1 MSMFN
6 WRRSGPWV
14 TSGPKRHSYSDIAED
29 LPVDVMPACNE
40 EFFPPPPTREQIGI
54 MHLADQETERYR
66 RLFNMS
72 RAQFV
77 RTAAAT
83 AIGFWAIDFVRR
95 GDYGNYGWAHNT
107 QTTHPCDLEWDGKKG
122 LETLKNLPGE
132 FIFDVQ
138 SHHVDPDGDWRV
150 TNPAIHAFFNG
161 IWPQASP
168 VTGDGPSIG
177 PGGHIRGGGAGE
189 VDPIQNLSRKH
200 YLKEIFLD
208 SATTAAVLSVVP
220 TSPDTNNPLPI
231 EEAAETID
239 TVNRLARSNRA
250 VMHAFVMPNRGSAGT
265 TNTGGKTPGG
275 KPLYFD
281 DEMRLMFER
290 AEKYHDKLRGWKTYC
305 AWGDAPNTTGWTLD
319 SDVGMAFLENVLA
332 VSKKFKQVP
341 PTVASHKGFALPG
354 FDQRGAA
361 PRDVGVAAKAFPS
374 VNFVIYHSGYDS
386 GDEQRA
392 YRGDAAADS
401 STHTVDGLIKS
412 LRENNYDASRFKKR
426 GEAFGNVPNV
436 WAELGSVWRDMI
448 HDPDQCAH
456 LLGKLITHVGPKRV
470 CWGTDS
476 LWYGSPHSEIV
487 ALRRFE
493 FTEKGKEL
501 YNLPYGLEGDVE
513 DPTRKAPNPSRTI
526 RNGILGRN
534 VAPAYRFDPDQRF
547 RAISCDDVAKIKDEG
562 YVQNS
567 GSPER
572 ETIPLAN
579 NHIHGPRNRRDAIK
593 AIYSG
598 EWSP

>member
-1 MSMFN
+1 MFN
-6 WRRSGPWV
+6 WKRSGPWV
-14 TSGPKRHSYSDIAED
+14 TCSPKRHSYPDIPED
-29 LPVDVMPACNE
+29 LPVDVMPASNE
-40 EFFPPPPTREQIGI
+40 EFFPPPPTKEQIGI
-54 MHLADQETERYR
+54 MHLADAETERYR

-83 AIGFWAIDFVRR
+83 AIGFWAIDAVRQ
-95 GDYGNYGWAHNT
+95 GKYGNYGWAHNT
-107 QTTHPCDLEWDGKKG
+107 PTTHPCDLEWDGRKG

-138 SHHVDPDGDWRV
+138 SHHVDPDGEWRV
-150 TNPAIHAFFNG
+150 TNPAIHAFFNAV
-161 IWPQASP
+161 WPQASP
-168 VTGDGPSIG
+168 VTGQEPSIG
-177 PGGHIRGGGAGE
+177 PGGHVRGSGAGE

-208 SATTAAVLSVVP
+208 SATSAAVLSVVP
-220 TSPDTNNPLPI
+220 TSPDTRNPLPI

-239 TVNRLARSNRA
+239 TVNRLAKSKRA
-250 VMHAFVMPNRGSAGT
+250 VMHAFVMPNRGSSGT
-265 TNTGGKTPGG
+265 TNTGSAIPP

-281 DEMRLMFER
+281 EEMQLMMER
-290 AEKYHDKLRGWKTYC
+290 AERYRDKLRGWKTYC
-305 AWGDAPNTTGWTLD
+305 AWGDVPNASGWTLD

-332 VSKKFKQVP
+332 VSRKFEEVP

-361 PRDVGVAAKAFPS
+361 PRDVGVAAKAYPG

-386 GDEQRA
+386 GDEQKA

-401 STHTVDGLIKS
+401 STHTVDGFIKS
-412 LRENNYDASRFKKR
+412 LRENEYDASRFRKR

-436 WAELGSVWRDMI
+436 WAELGSVWRDVM

-456 LLGKLITHVGPKRV
+456 LLGKLITHVGPKRIA
-470 CWGTDS
+470 WGTDS
-476 LWYGSPHSEIV
+476 LWYGSPQSEIV
-487 ALRRFE
+487 AMRRFD
-493 FTEKGKEL
+493 FTERGREL

-513 DPTRKAPNPSRTI
+513 DPTRKAPKPERTI

-534 VAPAYRFDPDQRF
+534 VAAAYRFNPDGR
-547 RAISCDDVAKIKDEG
+547 RHAISCDEVAKIKDEG
-562 YVQNS
+562 YVQNP
-567 GSPER
+567 GSAER
-572 ETIPLAN
+572 EEIPLAN
-579 NHIHGPRNRRDAIK
+579 NHIHGPRTRRDAIK